1 MSQSNPYLRNRDI
14 TVVSDSKVAVSW
26 VNSKEYGKV
35 ELVNSIYDIRQ
46 ILTDNDGIQ
55 VVFDSRIFNS
65 FADSL
70 AKMGSNDRG
79 DFVEW
84 SDV

>member
-1 MSQSNPYLRNRDI
+1 MERGGL
-14 TVVSDSKVAVSW
+14 
-26 VNSKEYGKV
+26 
-35 ELVNSIYDIRQ
+35 
-46 ILTDNDGIQ
+46 Q
-55 VVFDSRIFNS
+55 VVYESRIFNS

-70 AKMGSNDRG
+70 AKMGSNEGG

>member
-1 MSQSNPYLRNRDI
+1 MQPNSNLRDRDI

-26 VNSKEYGKV
+26 VNSKEFGNV
-35 ELVNSIYDIRQ
+35 EHVNSIYDIRT
-46 ILTDNDGIQ
+46 ILKERGGLQ
-55 VVFDSRIFNS
+55 VVFESRIFNS

-70 AKMGSNDRG
+70 AKMGSNEGG

>member
-1 MSQSNPYLRNRDI
+1 MARGD
-14 TVVSDSKVAVSW
+14 
-26 VNSKEYGKV
+26 
-35 ELVNSIYDIRQ
+35 
-46 ILTDNDGIQ
+46 IQ
-55 VVFDSRIFNS
+55 VTFDSRIFNA